1 MKNSIAGIIFLV
13 GVIVMVVWGQVGHA
27 WNISW
32 VAAFVGVIGSSIV
45 KLAFNAKEEAD
56 AKKQANQ
63 EPVAPQPTADAKP
76 AEQTPVEPTA
86 EATTEEPTD
95 TTVE

>member
-1 MKNSIAGIIFLV
+1 MKNSIAGIVFLV
-13 GVIVMVVWGQVGHA
+13 GVVVMVVWGQVGHA

-45 KLAFNAKEEAD
+45 KLAFNAKEESD
-56 AKKQANQ
+56 AKKQQNQ
-63 EPVAPQPTADAKP
+63 QAATPQPTAEA
-76 AEQTPVEPTA
+76 TPVEPTVE
-86 EATTEEPTD
+86 EATTEETTD

>member
-1 MKNSIAGIIFLV
+1 MKNSIAGIVFLV
-13 GVIVMVVWGQVGHA
+13 GVVVMVVWGQVGHA

-45 KLAFNAKEEAD
+45 KLAFNAKEESD
-56 AKKQANQ
+56 AKKQQNQ
-63 EPVAPQPTADAKP
+63 EPAAPQPTAEA
-76 AEQTPVEPTA
+76 TPVEPTVE
-86 EATTEEPTD
+86 EATTEETTD

>member
-1 MKNSIAGIIFLV
+1 MKNSIAGIVFLV
-13 GVIVMVVWGQVGHA
+13 GVVVMVVWGQVGQA

-45 KLAFNAKEEAD
+45 KLAFNAKEESD
-56 AKKQANQ
+56 AKKQQNQ
-63 EPVAPQPTADAKP
+63 GPAALQPTAEA
-76 AEQTPVEPTA
+76 TPVEPTVE
-86 EATTEEPTD
+86 EATTEETTD

>member
-1 MKNSIAGIIFLV
+1 MKNAISGIIFLV
-13 GVIVMVVWGQVGHA
+13 GVVVMVVWGQVGDA

-32 VAAFVGVIGSSIV
+32 IAAFVGVIGSSIV
-45 KLAFNAKEEAD
+45 KLAFSAKEEAD

-63 EPVAPQPTADAKP
+63 QPAASQPTTETTP
-76 AEQTPVEPTA
+76 LEPTPVEPTA
-86 EATTEEPTD
+86 TEATEEPTD

>member
-1 MKNSIAGIIFLV
+1 MKNSIAGIVFLV
-13 GVIVMVVWGQVGHA
+13 GVVVMVVWGQAGDA

-45 KLAFNAKEEAD
+45 KLAFNAKEESD
-56 AKKQANQ
+56 AKKQQNQ
-63 EPVAPQPTADAKP
+63 GAAAPQPTAEA
-76 AEQTPVEPTA
+76 TPVEPTVE
-86 EATTEEPTD
+86 EATTEETMD

>member
-1 MKNSIAGIIFLV
+1 MKNAISGIVFLV
-13 GVIVMVVWGQVGHA
+13 GVVVMVVWGQVGHA

-56 AKKQANQ
+56 AKKQANAQ
-63 EPVAPQPTADAKP
+63 PAASQPTVDSK
-76 AEQTPVEPTA
+76 PVEPAAT
-86 EATTEEPTD
+86 ESTTEETTD